1 MNAFMTKIDLVFKSG
16 QMSDLKMFI
25 KTRHL
30 EQKILLFNEM
40 KEDKIQQFYLKK
52 KGFSPS
58 NTLLYLII
66 GLFFI
71 KMILFYTAGIQA

>member
-1 MNAFMTKIDLVFKSG
+1 MTKIDLVFKSG

-40 KEDKIQQFYLKK
+40 KEDKIQ
-52 KGFSPS
+52 
-58 NTLLYLII
+58 
-66 GLFFI
+66 
-71 KMILFYTAGIQA
+71 